1 MAQLERPGK
10 SALNLGV
17 ANPLQRAS
25 MAGLPAGS
33 ISAPVLCPGVK
44 PMGQS
49 SWPAIKTCRFS
60 GPGKALTRVKDTF
73 AFSGAGSAAWRV
85 FAETKPKKRIPKQKE
100 RPKLNDTDRINA
112 ELLIRESFATGKS
125 LSMEKPDSTAIESVR
140 RFETNKG
147 ACADPRA
154 EGSVVTN
161 IHERIFSHGG
171 SDREAVGVDQLGHHI
186 GAIVPTLYRRE
197 VVNF

>member
-33 ISAPVLCPGVK
+33 ISAPVLCLGVK

>member
-25 MAGLPAGS
+25 MAGLPACS

-140 RFETNKG
+140 RFETGNGTCTDIWKG
-147 ACADPRA
+147 
-154 EGSVVTN
+154 VVVPD
-161 IHERIFSHGG
+161 IHMGIFSHGG

>member
-1 MAQLERPGK
+1 MAQLERPVK

>member
-171 SDREAVGVDQLGHHI
+171 ACRQAVGVHQLGHHI